1 MKLTKR
7 LTALVLT
14 GVLLLG
20 GLTACGT
27 VQASLPEYD
36 PATLDT
42 TTITDLTEFLLGVPG
57 EEAVATLNGEAIT
70 ANELVYWIVAY
81 CDNARQN
88 AYQSTGSL
96 TIPWDADMGDGT
108 TLESFI
114 RQDALNLAVTQ
125 RMVSQMAEKETFVMT
140 KEQQD
145 TVQQILDSIAAEGQ
159 QIGATLDQ
167 YLKLSMAVDEELFR
181 WNWECDFAYEAL
193 RHSRFEGENAPAA
206 EDVLSWLEDEGFYSV
221 KHILLATKDTAT
233 NAPLSEEQ
241 AREKRTQAE
250 DLLAQLLAAEDPIA
264 LFDDLMNEYSE
275 DPGLLTNPNGYTF
288 QTNTNIDPAFEAVAI
303 GLEPGQISDVVTGV
317 SGYHIILRLPLEIDT
332 AKYESAYA
340 SNAMSQLVT
349 GLVEQSKL
357 KTTAICH
364 ELDVEDVYE
373 RMTAFR
379 SRFGQPA
386 VEEDVIPSEG
396 DSSAAE

>member
-20 GLTACGT
+20 GLTACGN
-27 VQASLPEYD
+27 VEASLPEYD

-42 TTITDLTEFLLGVPG
+42 TTITDLTEFLLGVSG

-96 TIPWDADMGDGT
+96 DIPWDADMGDGT

-114 RQDALNLAVTQ
+114 REDALNLAVTQ
-125 RMVSQMAEKETFVMT
+125 RMVSQMAEKEAFAMT

-159 QIGATLDQ
+159 QINATLDQ
-167 YLKLSMAVDEELFR
+167 YLKLSMAVNEDLFR

-193 RHSRFEGENAPAA
+193 RQSRFEGESAPAA
-206 EDVLSWLEDEGFYSV
+206 EDVLSWLEEEQGFYRV
-221 KHILLATKDTAT
+221 KHILIDTQGITDVEEVKAKRALAD
-233 NAPLSEEQ
+233 
-241 AREKRTQAE
+241 
-250 DLLAQLLAAEDPIA
+250 DLLAQLLGAEDPIA
-264 LFDDLMNEYSE
+264 LFDTLMLEHGE
-275 DPGLLTNPNGYTF
+275 DPGVASNPDGY
-288 QTNTNIDPAFEAVAI
+288 VAY
-303 GLEPGQISDVVTGV
+303 PGQMAPEFEQASLALDEGKFSDVVQ
-317 SGYHIILRLPLEIDT
+317 SDFGYHIILRLPLEADAEQYKDAYI
-332 AKYESAYA
+332 SA
-340 SNAMSQLVT
+340 AMSQLVT

-357 KTTAICH
+357 KTTAICD

-373 RMTAFR
+373 RMTAYR
-379 SRFGQPA
+379 NRFGQPA
-386 VEEDVIPSEG
+386 VEEEAAPPEG

>member
-7 LTALVLT
+7 LTALALT

-27 VQASLPEYD
+27 VQTSLPEYD

-42 TTITDLTEFLLGVPG
+42 TTITDLTAFLLGVPG

-145 TVQQILDSIAAEGQ
+145 TVQQILDSIATEGQ

-206 EDVLSWLEDEGFYSV
+206 EDVLSWLEEEQSFYRV
-221 KHILLATKDTAT
+221 KHILIDTQGITDA
-233 NAPLSEEQ
+233 EQ
-241 AREKRTQAE
+241 VKEKRALAE

-264 LFDDLMNEYSE
+264 LFDTLMLEHGE
-275 DPGLLTNPNGYTF
+275 DPGVASNPDGY
-288 QTNTNIDPAFEAVAI
+288 VAY
-303 GLEPGQISDVVTGV
+303 PGQMVQEFEQAALALDEGKFSDVVQ
-317 SGYHIILRLPLEIDT
+317 SSFGYHIILRLPLEVDAEQYKDSYI
-332 AKYESAYA
+332 SA
-340 SNAMSQLVT
+340 AMSQLVT

-373 RMTAFR
+373 RMTAYR